1 VNPGVKVEYPADTV
15 KVMEL
20 RQLASFLA
28 VVEEGQFARAAARL
42 FLSPPAVTGHVRQ
55 LERELGVQLLER
67 SPLRL
72 TAAGERFVP
81 HARAALDAVNAA
93 TDAVAGLGGDDS
105 VLRVGIMGHGSAE
118 LTPAILR
125 AYRQARPQTGV
136 VVEPLNYDELVS
148 ALVEHRVDVAFVRP
162 APADD
167 RIEADVMT
175 TEPRIVLVSA
185 RSPLAAADH
194 ATLADVLDLPY
205 LNVPQRTPEAFTDYL
220 YFMAARGGEWPRNG
234 PDTTRNP
241 HECLTS
247 VAAGRGVGSALYSFM
262 RFHPWS
268 GVRFLPVVDAPWDD
282 SVLVSRRADARPAV
296 QAFRS
301 VARSM
306 ARDLGPVLVPPPVL
320 PAA

>member
-1 VNPGVKVEYPADTV
+1 
-15 KVMEL
+15 MEL

-81 HARAALDAVNAA
+81 HARAALEAVNAA
-93 TDAVAGLGGDDS
+93 TDAVADLGGDDS

-118 LTPAILR
+118 LTPAILQ
-125 AYRQARPQTGV
+125 AFYRARPQTRV
-136 VVEPLNYDELVS
+136 SVEGLNYDEHVS
-148 ALVEHRVDVAFVRP
+148 ALLERKVDVAFVRP
-162 APADD
+162 EPGDE
-167 RIEADVMT
+167 RIVADVMT

-194 ATLADVLDLPY
+194 VTLADVLDLPY
-205 LNVPQRTPEAFTDYL
+205 LNVPVCTPQAFTNYL
-220 YFMAARGGEWPRNG
+220 YFMDARGGEWPRRG

-241 HECLTS
+241 QECLTS
-247 VAAGRGVGSALYSFM
+247 AAAGRGVGSALYSFM
-262 RFHPWS
+262 RFHPWP
-268 GVRFLPVVDAPWDD
+268 GVKYLPVVDAPWDD
-282 SVLVSRRADARPAV
+282 SVLVSRRDDLRPAI
-296 QAFRS
+296 QTFRN
-301 VARSM
+301 VARSL